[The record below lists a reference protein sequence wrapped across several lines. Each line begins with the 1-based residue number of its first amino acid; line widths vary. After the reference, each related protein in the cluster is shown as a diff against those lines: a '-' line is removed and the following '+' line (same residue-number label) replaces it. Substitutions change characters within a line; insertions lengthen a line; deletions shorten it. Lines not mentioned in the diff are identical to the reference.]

1 MSNGEQDERDKVSV
15 LEREVEGEKM
25 VTRHILEHTRRNG
38 DDLAELKAGLK
49 KIEISLGTRI
59 DGVEG
64 KVDSLTGTVDGLA
77 SKVDNLTGRVEGLT
91 GRVDGLASK
100 VDSLITSLPRI
111 VGNAVS
117 DVLNGRHDRS

>member
-64 KVDSLTGTVDGLA
+64 KVDSLTG
-77 SKVDNLTGRVEGLT
+77 
-91 GRVDGLASK
+91 RVDGLASK

>member
-1 MSNGEQDERDKVSV
+1 MTAELTREEFERRIGY
-15 LEREVEGEKM
+15 LEREVECEKM

-64 KVDSLTGTVDGLA
+64 KVDGLTA
-77 SKVDNLTGRVEGLT
+77 KVDSLTGRVDGLT
-91 GRVDGLASK
+91 GRVDGLVSK
-100 VDSLITSLPRI
+100 VDSLIRFLPKI
-111 VGNAVS
+111 VGDAVS
-117 DVLNGRHDRS
+117 DVLNGRHDKS